1 MLKVIYYCKR
11 QTFFLNS
18 GFRSLFVDL
27 NPVDCSPT
35 TTFIFGDEVESIDIG
50 DEAAAWISEFLGKE
64 CRISFKPKN
73 RHLRDKSID
82 RPSGR
87 DWRLENNPINDKNEA
102 GFQDGY
108 PYLMLG
114 EDSLADINKN
124 IRHKT
129 YTMRTFRPN
138 FVIKSDDG
146 LPWAEVRSAN
156 SNVFDRTMIQ
166 DSWVG
171 MLQIGDAILSNAS
184 PCPRW

>member
-1 MLKVIYYCKR
+1 M
-11 QTFFLNS
+11 
-18 GFRSLFVDL
+18 VDL
-27 NPVDCSPT
+27 NPVDCTPT
-35 TTFIFGDEVESIDIG
+35 TTYIFGDEVESIDIG
-50 DEAAAWISEFLGKE
+50 DEAACWISEFLGKE
-64 CRISFKPKN
+64 CRISFKPRN

-124 IRHKT
+124 ISHKT

-146 LPWAEVRSAN
+146 LPWAEVRPAD
-156 SNVFDRTMIQ
+156 SNV
-166 DSWVG
+166 
-171 MLQIGDAILSNAS
+171 L
-184 PCPRW
+184 